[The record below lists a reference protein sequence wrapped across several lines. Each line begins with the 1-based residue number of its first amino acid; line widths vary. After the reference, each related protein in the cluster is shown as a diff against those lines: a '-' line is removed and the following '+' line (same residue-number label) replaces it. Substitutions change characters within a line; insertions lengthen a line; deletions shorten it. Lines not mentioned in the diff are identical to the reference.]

1 MKRKHIIVVLISILA
16 VLVFAWGLTAQG
28 RVQQAGGKVFITDRT
43 GVSWEVTQART
54 LGFKPERFQY
64 GIGKFAF
71 TPLDDTQVKVSANR
85 ILDNNRVI
93 GVRYKGEAHAYS
105 VDRLRYHELANTKIG
120 DAHITAGY

>member
-1 MKRKHIIVVLISILA
+1 MKEQLTIIIIISTLILA
-16 VLVFAWGLTAQG
+16 GSLNVQA
-28 RVQQAGGKVFITDRT
+28 RVNQTGDKVFITDRT

-54 LGFKPERFQY
+54 LGFTPEGFQY

-71 TPLDDTQVKVSANR
+71 TPLDDTRVSSSPDR
-85 ILDNNRVI
+85 IRENSRVI
-93 GVRYKGEAHAYS
+93 GFRHKGEAHAYS